1 MEENNFSINVEGEVN
16 NLLFR
21 QVQDHP
27 LGYHLMQFMETR
39 AETQK
44 LAWNFVHVYLTVF
57 HSPEGPFIEPLSF
70 EVIRHLLECIR
81 PSLETTLGIEFW
93 ILFYHSVVGVFG
105 HLSEGDSY
113 KHVRGP
119 LIAFYKEAV
128 TPDLLGYV
136 EHPILSLEPR
146 QGLGRLS
153 YPLQED

>member
-1 MEENNFSINVEGEVN
+1 MN
-16 NLLFR
+16 NLLSI
-21 QVQDHP
+21 QVQGRP

-39 AETQK
+39 AEAQK
-44 LAWNFVHVYLTVF
+44 LAWNVVHVYLTVF
-57 HSPEGPFIEPLSF
+57 HSPEGPFIEPLAF

-81 PSLETTLGIEFW
+81 PGLETTLGIEFW

-113 KHVRGP
+113 KDVLAP

-128 TPDLLGYV
+128 TPDLPGYV
-136 EHPILSLEPR
+136 DHPTLALQPR
-146 QGLGRLS
+146 EGLGKLS